1 MGSEQGTAS
10 ESGRVVA
17 LHPEMEEANLTSV
30 VGMIIFLGSWAMMF
44 LALFFSYMLIR
55 FNAEFWPPAGFENVP
70 SEMPA
75 VNTVLMVVSSFVY
88 HRGWKA
94 LQVGRAELFS
104 RYVVATFGLGLAFM
118 LLQGRLW
125 VSLWTG
131 GLELSSGIY
140 GGFFYLLTVFHALHV
155 VVGLSLLG
163 WLRLTMSSS
172 SGVAKRGV
180 RARVVGLFWHFVD
193 VAWVITF
200 FLIFVL

>member
-1 MGSEQGTAS
+1 MGNEPNGASGT
-10 ESGRVVA
+10 GRVVA

-30 VGMIIFLGSWAMMF
+30 VGMMIFLGSWAMMF

-55 FNAEFWPPAGFENVP
+55 FNAEFWPPAGFEDVP
-70 SEMPA
+70 FQMPA
-75 VNTVLMVVSSFVY
+75 VNTVLMVASSFVY

-94 LQVGRAELFS
+94 LNAGKPEVFS
-104 RYVVATFGLGLAFM
+104 RYVMATMGLGLLFM
-118 LLQGRLW
+118 ILQGRLW
-125 VSLWTG
+125 LSLWTG

-155 VVGLSLLG
+155 VVGLTLLG
-163 WLRLTMSSS
+163 WLWFQSGRS

-193 VAWVITF
+193 VAWVVTF